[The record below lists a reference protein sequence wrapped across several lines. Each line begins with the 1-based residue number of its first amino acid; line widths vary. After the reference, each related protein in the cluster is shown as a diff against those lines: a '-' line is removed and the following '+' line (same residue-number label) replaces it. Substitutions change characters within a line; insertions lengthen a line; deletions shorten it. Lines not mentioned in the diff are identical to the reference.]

1 MTAPGNRTSIDTDL
15 ATVIEGCRAS
25 HRRLLDT
32 VAGLDDAGGR
42 GPSRLEGWTVGHA
55 LTHLAR
61 NADSHTRM
69 LRAALAGDAVE
80 QYAGGR
86 PERAGAID
94 AGAGRSAQELRDDVG
109 RSTTELEAAWEAMT
123 PDAWA
128 GHGLSHGRPWPC
140 RAMPYFRWREVEVH
154 HVDLG
159 TGYSPEDWPEEYLR
173 RELPRLLA
181 TIPDRLTQ
189 ATERRRFLAWLTG
202 RAPSPGPLDLAPW
215 ESSPAHYFGSI
226 SE

>member
-1 MTAPGNRTSIDTDL
+1 
-15 ATVIEGCRAS
+15 
-25 HRRLLDT
+25 
-32 VAGLDDAGGR
+32 
-42 GPSRLEGWTVGHA
+42 
-55 LTHLAR
+55 
-61 NADSHTRM
+61 
-69 LRAALAGDAVE
+69 
-80 QYAGGR
+80 
-86 PERAGAID
+86 
-94 AGAGRSAQELRDDVG
+94 
-109 RSTTELEAAWEAMT
+109 
-123 PDAWA
+123 
-128 GHGLSHGRPWPC
+128 
-140 RAMPYFRWREVEVH
+140 MPYFRWREVEVH

-215 ESSPAHYFGSI
+215 ESSPAHYFGST